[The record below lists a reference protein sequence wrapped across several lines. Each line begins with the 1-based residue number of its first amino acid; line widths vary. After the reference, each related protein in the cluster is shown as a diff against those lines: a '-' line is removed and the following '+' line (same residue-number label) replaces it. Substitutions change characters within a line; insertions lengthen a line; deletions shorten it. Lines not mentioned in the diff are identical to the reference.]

1 MSVWFFFHNFN
12 IEDYQYPK
20 GSEWQ
25 RGLLEATFR
34 FSSTRHIKKW
44 AVRCSLTVH
53 YFLLPLVALDRDG
66 AINAH
71 LSICRKRYRAF

>member
-34 FSSTRHIKKW
+34 FSSTSAIIYGFYL
-44 AVRCSLTVH
+44 LTRKILTDFPQVWVL
-53 YFLLPLVALDRDG
+53 FAKLVV
-66 AINAH
+66 
-71 LSICRKRYRAF
+71 